1 VPASRGGEAGA
12 AAEDCA
18 CNWHYLNFQIS
29 AYGSTM
35 TERYAFK
42 MFLNPG
48 CAAEYR
54 RRHDAIW
61 PELVCLL
68 TEAGVANYS
77 IHLDQETSI
86 LFAYLE
92 RGEDH
97 RMEALPDHPVMRRW
111 WDHMTDIMRT
121 HPDGSPVAIPLT
133 EMFHLP

>member
-1 VPASRGGEAGA
+1 
-12 AAEDCA
+12 
-18 CNWHYLNFQIS
+18 
-29 AYGSTM
+29 M

-54 RRHDAIW
+54 RRHDVIW
-61 PELVCLL
+61 LELVCLL
-68 TEAGVANYS
+68 TEVGVANYS

-86 LFAYLE
+86 LFAFLE

-111 WDHMTDIMRT
+111 WDHMRDIMRT

>member
-1 VPASRGGEAGA
+1 
-12 AAEDCA
+12 
-18 CNWHYLNFQIS
+18 
-29 AYGSTM
+29 M

-77 IHLDQETSI
+77 IHLDQETST
-86 LFAYLE
+86 LFTFPE

-97 RMEALPDHPVMRRW
+97 PMEALPSHPVMRRW
-111 WDHMTDIMRT
+111 WDHMRDIMRT

>member
-1 VPASRGGEAGA
+1 
-12 AAEDCA
+12 
-18 CNWHYLNFQIS
+18 
-29 AYGSTM
+29 M

-61 PELVCLL
+61 PELARLL
-68 TEAGVANYS
+68 GEAGVANYS

-97 RMEALPDHPVMRRW
+97 RMNTLPDHPVMRRW
-111 WDHMTDIMRT
+111 WDHMKDIMRT
-121 HPDGSPVAIPLT
+121 NADGSPVAIPLT

>member
-1 VPASRGGEAGA
+1 
-12 AAEDCA
+12 
-18 CNWHYLNFQIS
+18 
-29 AYGSTM
+29 M

-48 CAAEYR
+48 CVAEYR

-61 PELVCLL
+61 PELVRLL
-68 TEAGVANYS
+68 GEAGVANYS
-77 IHLDQETSI
+77 IHLDQETST

-97 RMEALPDHPVMRRW
+97 SMQMLADDPVMRRW
-111 WDHMTDIMRT
+111 WEHMKDIKRAN
-121 HPDGSPVAIPLT
+121 PDGSPIAMPLT

>member
-1 VPASRGGEAGA
+1 VPASRGEEAGA

-18 CNWHYLNFQIS
+18 CNRHYLNFQIS

-54 RRHDAIW
+54 QRHDAIW

-68 TEAGVANYS
+68 TGAGVANYS
-77 IHLDQETSI
+77 IHLDQESSI
-86 LFAYLE
+86 LFAFLE
-92 RGEDH
+92 RGADY
-97 RMEALPDHPVMRRW
+97 RMEALPGHPAMRRGI
-111 WDHMTDIMRT
+111 T
-121 HPDGSPVAIPLT
+121 
-133 EMFHLP
+133 

>member
-18 CNWHYLNFQIS
+18 CNRHYLNFQIS

-42 MFLNPG
+42 IFLDLG

-54 RRHDAIW
+54 RRHEVIW

-86 LFAYLE
+86 LFGYLE
-92 RGEDH
+92 RGEEH
-97 RMEALPDHPVMRRW
+97 RMEALPDNPVMRRW
-111 WDHMTDIMRT
+111 
-121 HPDGSPVAIPLT
+121 
-133 EMFHLP
+133 

>member
-1 VPASRGGEAGA
+1 
-12 AAEDCA
+12 
-18 CNWHYLNFQIS
+18 
-29 AYGSTM
+29 M
-35 TERYAFK
+35 TGRYAFK

-54 RRHDAIW
+54 RRHDVIW
-61 PELVCLL
+61 PELVCPL

-86 LFAYLE
+86 QFVFLE
-92 RGEDH
+92 RGGDH
-97 RMEALPDHPVMRRW
+97 RMEALPNHPVMRRW
-111 WDHMTDIMRT
+111 WDHMRDIMST

>member
-1 VPASRGGEAGA
+1 
-12 AAEDCA
+12 
-18 CNWHYLNFQIS
+18 
-29 AYGSTM
+29 M

-48 CAAEYR
+48 AAEHR
-54 RRHDAIW
+54 RRHEAIW

-68 TEAGVANYS
+68 TEAGVTNYS

-92 RGEDH
+92 SGEDH

-111 WDHMTDIMRT
+111 WDHMRDIMRT
-121 HPDGSPVAIPLT
+121 HPDGSAVAIPLT